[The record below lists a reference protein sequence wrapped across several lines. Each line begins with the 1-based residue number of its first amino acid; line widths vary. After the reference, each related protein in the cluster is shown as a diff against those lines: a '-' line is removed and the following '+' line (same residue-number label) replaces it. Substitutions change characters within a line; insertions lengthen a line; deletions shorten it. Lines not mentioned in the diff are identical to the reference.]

1 MSDRPRDAG
10 SGAGGGAPRDSTTSD
25 ASNGEHGGAPQDR
38 VSEGTGIS
46 AQPTETGNLGP
57 SPGGTDTA
65 TGSTVGKGGVGSEP
79 NPPSEERSAG
89 SAGGAG
95 ESGGPARPPRNAP
108 PGSGGRRGKDVGPR
122 AGAPTIADVQA
133 PFRRQEDQGPKQKI
147 AEVRKAI
154 RGALSED
161 RGQTGE
167 HEGVAV
173 IELDHVSLAFDEPIL
188 QDVSFAAY
196 EGETIVVVGES
207 GTGKSTA
214 LKLILRLLVP
224 DSGQVLIQGQDISH
238 LSFDE
243 ALQVRQ
249 KMGMVFQGAALF
261 DSMTVF
267 ENIAYPL
274 REHTDLNEDEIEAR
288 VREKLEFVD
297 LEPDRVMEQLPAEL
311 SGGMK
316 KRVGIA
322 RGMANNP
329 QIMLYDE
336 PTSGLDPLT
345 TGTIT
350 RLIMKLQRE
359 LGVTS
364 VVVSHDIR
372 SAFRMASSIALLA
385 DRKIAF
391 FGTPE
396 EMTGT
401 DSKYI
406 RDFLGGF

>member
-1 MSDRPRDAG
+1 MTNDDTTDRR
-10 SGAGGGAPRDSTTSD
+10 GAPRRAGDRITTRTAVREAIRSELASD
-25 ASNGEHGGAPQDR
+25 APAALEQRARREDAGM
-38 VSEGTGIS
+38 
-46 AQPTETGNLGP
+46 
-57 SPGGTDTA
+57 SP
-65 TGSTVGKGGVGSEP
+65 
-79 NPPSEERSAG
+79 
-89 SAGGAG
+89 
-95 ESGGPARPPRNAP
+95 
-108 PGSGGRRGKDVGPR
+108 
-122 AGAPTIADVQA
+122 
-133 PFRRQEDQGPKQKI
+133 
-147 AEVRKAI
+147 
-154 RGALSED
+154 
-161 RGQTGE
+161 
-167 HEGVAV
+167 V
-173 IELDHVSLAFDEPIL
+173 IELDHVSLAFDDPVLEEI
-188 QDVSFAAY
+188 SFVAN
-196 EGETIVVVGES
+196 EGETVVVVGES
-207 GTGKSTA
+207 GTGKSTI

-224 DSGQVLIQGQDISH
+224 DRGRVLVDGEDITH
-238 LSFDE
+238 LSFEE
-243 ALQVRQ
+243 ALKVRQ

-267 ENIAYPL
+267 ENVAYPL

-297 LEPDRVMEQLPAEL
+297 LEPDKVMQQMPAEL
-311 SGGMK
+311 SGGMR

-329 QIMLYDE
+329 ELMLYDE

-372 SAFRMASSIALLA
+372 SAFRMATRVALLY
-385 DRKIAF
+385 DRHIVF

-396 EMTGT
+396 EMTGS
-401 DSKYI
+401 DNEYI

>member
-1 MSDRPRDAG
+1 MSNDEDDRRKKQDERRHPSEKDDTAMPRRAHDSGRVRAAIRTELEEVAEDAG
-10 SGAGGGAPRDSTTSD
+10 DKNAIAK
-25 ASNGEHGGAPQDR
+25 
-38 VSEGTGIS
+38 
-46 AQPTETGNLGP
+46 
-57 SPGGTDTA
+57 
-65 TGSTVGKGGVGSEP
+65 KG
-79 NPPSEERSAG
+79 R
-89 SAGGAG
+89 
-95 ESGGPARPPRNAP
+95 GPAE
-108 PGSGGRRGKDVGPR
+108 
-122 AGAPTIADVQA
+122 T
-133 PFRRQEDQGPKQKI
+133 
-147 AEVRKAI
+147 
-154 RGALSED
+154 
-161 RGQTGE
+161 
-167 HEGVAV
+167 V
-173 IELDHVSLAFDEPIL
+173 ISLENISLAFEEPIL
-188 QDVSFAAY
+188 ENVSFTAK
-196 EGETIVVVGES
+196 EGETVVVVGES
-207 GTGKSTA
+207 GTGKSTI
-214 LKLILRLLVP
+214 LKLLLRLLIP
-224 DSGQVLIQGQDISH
+224 DQGRVAIDGEDITH
-238 LSFDE
+238 LTFDD
-243 ALQVRQ
+243 ALKVRQ

-274 REHTDLNEDEIEAR
+274 REHTELNEDEIEAR

-364 VVVSHDIR
+364 IVVSHDIR
-372 SAFRMASSIALLA
+372 SAFRMASYIALLA
-385 DRKIAF
+385 ERRITF

-396 EMTGT
+396 EMSGS
-401 DSKYI
+401 DDPYI
-406 RDFLGGF
+406 RSFLGGF